1 VINALYPQWNDA
13 YNNRSLKNWNSTYG
27 NLDYRNPYDFDST
40 GYTFFQSENCS
51 VYTTYEERPMDTVTT
66 LSSTNPTITGP
77 GSYSI
82 IESYDDAPKWG
93 DDSPLSNQTVLTVCF
108 WTTQYQYNAGPSII
122 PGGISRGGQSFDNGT
137 IFIAMSSNPM
147 SLYEILSTYGIGVG
161 AGSDT
166 DKKYGFGRNYF
177 TWAITTTCNEDV
189 SDTVDVSTAGMVDVT
204 VPGIYDITFTWYD
217 QATAAFTCKD
227 SNVSKKINVIVFQV
241 EITDP
246 SSWPQDVA
254 VDNKIKMKARV
265 EPSEIQGLG
274 TFSWF
279 KVKGDGSCEFSP
291 AQSAADSTV
300 FIGRSA
306 TDVWVKAGYT
316 IGDSIAVSE
325 AKQVVVFTLTV
336 AKLKF
341 TDNHPIQSNTTQIS
355 DTAWDISTTPSVNN
369 PVCYTRN
376 QNVKM
381 NATFAANTV
390 LSGTN
395 PVYFRLMGT
404 DTVQPECLKTNSYS
418 GITVEISGFSS
429 KQDCQ
434 IMSIQLR
441 LHINGT
447 IVQTQ
452 KTGTWLLPRVLTKY
466 M

>member
-1 VINALYPQWNDA
+1 
-13 YNNRSLKNWNSTYG
+13 
-27 NLDYRNPYDFDST
+27 
-40 GYTFFQSENCS
+40 
-51 VYTTYEERPMDTVTT
+51 
-66 LSSTNPTITGP
+66 
-77 GSYSI
+77 
-82 IESYDDAPKWG
+82 
-93 DDSPLSNQTVLTVCF
+93 
-108 WTTQYQYNAGPSII
+108 
-122 PGGISRGGQSFDNGT
+122 
-137 IFIAMSSNPM
+137 
-147 SLYEILSTYGIGVG
+147 
-161 AGSDT
+161 
-166 DKKYGFGRNYF
+166 
-177 TWAITTTCNEDV
+177 
-189 SDTVDVSTAGMVDVT
+189 
-204 VPGIYDITFTWYD
+204 
-217 QATAAFTCKD
+217 
-227 SNVSKKINVIVFQV
+227 
-241 EITDP
+241 
-246 SSWPQDVA
+246 
-254 VDNKIKMKARV
+254 
-265 EPSEIQGLG
+265 
-274 TFSWF
+274 
-279 KVKGDGSCEFSP
+279 VKGDGSCEFSP

-429 KQDCQ
+429 KTGLSNYVHSTSITYQWYYCTDTENWNLASATGPHKIYVTLAAPQAPMAVPWTEVLDMSCAWAEKTYDQTSALYALTTGAYFNSGKQYDGGITHSAGYVMSLTSFLYDYRADCRDMSAFLQ
-434 IMSIQLR
+434 ILSDSIGLGGVSVRKISDPNLGGFYYKSIIPVGASIQSGGWNFHQIGYCSNVYDACLE
-441 LHINGT
+441 LTINGT
-447 IVQTQ
+447 RVPKNEDINGSYKSDLFYYGDWTLSGLFRYTTVQ
-452 KTGTWLLPRVLTKY
+452 
-466 M
+466 